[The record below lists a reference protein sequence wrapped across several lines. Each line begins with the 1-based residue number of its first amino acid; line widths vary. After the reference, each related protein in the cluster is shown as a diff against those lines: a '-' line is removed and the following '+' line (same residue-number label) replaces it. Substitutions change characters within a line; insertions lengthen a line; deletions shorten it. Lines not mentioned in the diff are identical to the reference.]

1 MHSPCLKIVAE
12 AKGMEGRK
20 RERVE
25 DDGWVGAERER
36 EGGGREMVRER
47 DKERE
52 EEVLWAPSSSHY
64 LSGMLITSHLPG
76 QPGDGYVSSEH
87 LLFEISV
94 LALFLRKI
102 STSVFFHL

>member
-1 MHSPCLKIVAE
+1 M
-12 AKGMEGRK
+12 GGDRK
-20 RERVE
+20 RKR
-25 DDGWVGAERER
+25 R
-36 EGGGREMVRER
+36 GGQEMARER
-47 DKERE
+47 DEERE
-52 EEVLWAPSSSHY
+52 EEVLWGPSSSHC

>member
-25 DDGWVGAERER
+25 DGGWVGAERER
-36 EGGGREMVRER
+36 ERGRVGER

-52 EEVLWAPSSSHY
+52 EEVLWAPASSHC

-76 QPGDGYVSSEH
+76 
-87 LLFEISV
+87 
-94 LALFLRKI
+94 
-102 STSVFFHL
+102 

>member
-1 MHSPCLKIVAE
+1 MHFPCLKIVVKQGGDGGEKKRAGWGE
-12 AKGMEGRK
+12 KEKERERK
-20 RERVE
+20 REK
-25 DDGWVGAERER
+25 GGERER
-36 EGGGREMVRER
+36 EREE
-47 DKERE
+47 E
-52 EEVLWAPSSSHY
+52 EEVLWASSPSHC
-64 LSGMLITSHLPG
+64 LSGMLITSCLPV